1 MKRSIYTHLEKWSSS
16 SDRKVLLLRGARQVG
31 KTYAV
36 RHFSRTFDSF
46 LEVNFEESQ
55 EIAPFFDGSLN
66 PDGIVQ
72 KLENYFGTKIVPG
85 KTLLFFDEIQAC
97 PNALRSL
104 RFFYE
109 KIPHLHVVAC
119 GSMLEFALENIPS
132 HGVGRITSLFMFP
145 MTFCE
150 FLQAMGEETLW
161 NEIKNSSVSVPLAA
175 PFHIRLV
182 EHLKTYMTI
191 GGMPET
197 VKKFVKTGNIELC
210 QNVLNDLLRTFKDDF
225 SKYNKRVPTSRLN
238 DVFESIVFQ
247 AGNKFKYSKVCHD
260 VESKSIKSALDLL
273 VLAGL
278 AYRIYH
284 SDARGLPLGAQIN
297 PKRFKTVL
305 LDIGLHQRVLGLDL
319 TQIMVTNDFDVINKG
334 AIAEAFVAQEIRGG
348 SDPSNPRNI
357 YYWHREA
364 RQSNAEVDYV
374 IQHGSDVLPVEV
386 KSGGRGSMQSMHM
399 FVKERSINTAI
410 RTSLENFGTINN
422 IDIVPLYAL
431 ASYLY

>member
-1 MKRSIYTHLEKWSSS
+1 MKRSIYSHLEGWANS
-16 SDRKVLLLRGARQVG
+16 SDRKVLMLRGARQVG

-36 RHFSRTFDSF
+36 RHFSHMFDSF
-46 LEVNFEESQ
+46 LEINFEESR

-72 KLENYFGTKIVPG
+72 KLENYFSAKIVPG
-85 KTLLFFDEIQAC
+85 ETLLFFDEIQAC

-109 KIPHLHVVAC
+109 KMPELHVVAC
-119 GSMLEFALENIPS
+119 GSMLEFALERIPS
-132 HGVGRITSLFMFP
+132 HGVGRITSLFLFP

-150 FLQAMGEETLW
+150 YLQALNEGSLW
-161 NEIKNSSVSVPLAA
+161 NEIKKSTALSPLAS
-175 PFHIRLV
+175 PFHTRLV
-182 EHLKTYMTI
+182 DHLKNYMII

-197 VKKFVKTGNIELC
+197 VKKFVQTGNIQSC
-210 QNVLNDLLRTFKDDF
+210 QNVLNDLLRTFRDDF
-225 SKYNKRVPTSRLN
+225 SKYNERVPTSRLN

-247 AGNKFKYSKVCHD
+247 AGNKFKYSKACPD
-260 VESKSIKSALDLL
+260 VGAAGIKSALDLL

-284 SDARGLPLGAQIN
+284 SDSRGLPLGAQIN

-305 LDIGLHQRVLGLDL
+305 LDIGLHQRILGLDL
-319 TQIMVTNDFDVINKG
+319 TQTMVTNDFDVINKG
-334 AIAEAFVAQEIRGG
+334 AVAEAFVAQELRGG
-348 SDPSNPRNI
+348 SDPSNPQEL

-374 IQHGSDVLPVEV
+374 IQHGADVLPIEV
-386 KSGGRGSMQSMHM
+386 KSGGSGSMQSMHM
-399 FVKERSINTAI
+399 FVKERNIKTAI
-410 RTSLENFGTINN
+410 RTSLENFGAIGN

-431 ASYLY
+431 ACHLY